1 MTRHPATRLDNRVHQ
16 RVRLG
21 ILTVLN
27 EAPRAEF
34 TYLRDVLELTDGNLA
49 SSLRQLVA
57 AGLVETEKVRQEGR
71 VRTWVNATPEG
82 RAALAAEARAL
93 RELLAEIE
101 LDD

>member
-27 EAPRAEF
+27 EAPRAE
-34 TYLRDVLELTDGNLA
+34 
-49 SSLRQLVA
+49 
-57 AGLVETEKVRQEGR
+57 
-71 VRTWVNATPEG
+71 
-82 RAALAAEARAL
+82 
-93 RELLAEIE
+93 IE